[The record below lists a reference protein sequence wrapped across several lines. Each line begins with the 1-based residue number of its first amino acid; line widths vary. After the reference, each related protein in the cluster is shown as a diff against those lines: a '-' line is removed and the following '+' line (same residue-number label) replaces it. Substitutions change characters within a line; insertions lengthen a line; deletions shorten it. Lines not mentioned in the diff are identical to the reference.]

1 MPWKPGQSGNPKGR
15 PPKNRALTDLLAKA
29 GSKTLEDVD
38 GKKRNSKRILARLM
52 WEFVING
59 SARFPDGTVVAAKD
73 SDDWLAAAKFIYQH
87 IDGPPPKEIDL
98 TSGGQPIKTYITVS
112 PDDWDADDDAPPNG
126 GMWDTN
132 GGEAST

>member
-15 PPKNRALTDLLAKA
+15 PPKHRALTDLLEKA
-29 GSKTLEDVD
+29 GSKTVEDID
-38 GKKRNSKRILARLM
+38 GKKRNSKRILARIM

-59 SARFPDGTVVAAKD
+59 KAQFPDGSVIVAED
-73 SDDWLAAAKFIYQH
+73 SDDWLAVAKFIYQH

-112 PDDWDADDDAPPNG
+112 PDDWDTDEG
-126 GMWDTN
+126 DTD
-132 GGEAST
+132 GGEAAT